1 MERDRI
7 VAAGRESDIGVL
19 DGPVARFHILDGT
32 IVPGLIDG
40 HTHLT
45 CSASDRMVADAFED
59 DDLTATI
66 RATDHAHAALRA
78 GITTLRDCGSRHRV
92 VNRLREAIRLGI
104 TKGPRLLL
112 SGSVIT
118 TTGGHMYFVGREVDD
133 PLELPRAVREQVRA
147 GADFIK
153 VTNTGGGLVP
163 GNGTAYLQFDRKALR
178 LIIDEATQLGVHV
191 AVHSLSTDGIAEVV
205 EARPRTVEHLT
216 FHKNSDEEIAYDG
229 GLVDRLVERGL
240 PGCQVI
246 VGWHRRAHA
255 ALGRLRD
262 DVEPATLQRLEN
274 RIKVLQD
281 MRSRGLQFIAGSDA
295 GMPRTWFDNF
305 GPHPRF
311 VGTAHRNEPR
321 PVAPLR
327 HPRRRARLRAG
338 RSRRA
343 HPRPSRGRERPPRR
357 SLCRFRGL
365 LRVRADD
372 GGRAR
377 CCGSRGS
384 RGMTGRP
391 VRTVHVGLQHWSRD
405 YDSSLP
411 AAARVSPGTEVTVDL
426 HCCSKG
432 AVAA

>member
-1 MERDRI
+1 MRSLITAPRLFTGLDRTFIDRGAVLVEGDRI
-7 VAAGRESDIGVL
+7 VAAGRESDIGRL
-19 DGPVARFHILDGT
+19 EGPIQRFHVPDGT

-45 CSASDRMVADAFED
+45 CSASDRMVADAFDD
-59 DDLTATI
+59 DDLTVTI

-92 VNRLREAIRLGI
+92 VNRVRDAIRLGI
-104 TKGPRLLL
+104 TGGPRLLL

-178 LIIDEATQLGVHV
+178 LIIEEAGQLGVHV
-191 AVHSLSTDGIAEVV
+191 AVHSLSTEGIAEVV

-216 FHKNSDEEIAYDG
+216 FHKNSQEEIDYDG
-229 GLVDRLVERGL
+229 ALVDRLVERGI

-246 VGWHRRAHA
+246 VGWHRRAHGP
-255 ALGRLRD
+255 LGRPRD
-262 DVEPATLQRLEN
+262 DLEPATLKQLED

-281 MRSRGLQFIAGSDA
+281 MRGRGLRFIAGSDA

-305 GPHPRF
+305 GLILDLSVRHIGMSPAESILSATRDAAHTFGLDDRGVLAPGRF
-311 VGTAHRNEPR
+311 ADVSVLRGNPFVDSRAFYGSTLTMVGGKVLWKASE
-321 PVAPLR
+321 AE
-327 HPRRRARLRAG
+327 A
-338 RSRRA
+338 
-343 HPRPSRGRERPPRR
+343 
-357 SLCRFRGL
+357 
-365 LRVRADD
+365 
-372 GGRAR
+372 
-377 CCGSRGS
+377 
-384 RGMTGRP
+384 
-391 VRTVHVGLQHWSRD
+391 
-405 YDSSLP
+405 
-411 AAARVSPGTEVTVDL
+411 
-426 HCCSKG
+426 
-432 AVAA
+432 